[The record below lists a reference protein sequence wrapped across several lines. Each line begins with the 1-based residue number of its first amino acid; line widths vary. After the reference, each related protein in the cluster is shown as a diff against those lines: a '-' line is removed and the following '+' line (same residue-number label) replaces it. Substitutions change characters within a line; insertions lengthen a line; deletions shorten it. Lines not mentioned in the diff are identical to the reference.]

1 MKAMWNRIDLK
12 ERAKNVLRGCFWS
25 AVVVALI
32 TGILT
37 GSFSGGSSGR
47 GQVQETT
54 YNSIQDNGGNMVGSA
69 TDLIFE
75 NARQPQNILARIAGM
90 GFGVVILGIGV
101 TMVLFGFAFGV
112 LVGNPIQVGSS
123 RFFMQARETSTGIG
137 EVFYAFRQKEFW
149 NVVLI
154 MFVMNV
160 KIFLWGLL
168 FVIPGMVKSY
178 EYKMIPYILAE
189 NPGLSMSRVFE
200 LSREMTMNEKM
211 DMFVLNLSFIPW
223 FILSACTCGLAGI
236 FWVNPYMSATEAE
249 LYAVLRQKVQDSGF
263 SDRYEL
269 PGFGAEQPI
278 F

>member
-101 TMVLFGFAFGV
+101 TMVLFGFSWQSHPGGLQPFLHAGQGNEYRHRGSV
-112 LVGNPIQVGSS
+112 LCFPPERVLECRADHVRDECEDLSLG
-123 RFFMQARETSTGIG
+123 TS
-137 EVFYAFRQKEFW
+137 F
-149 NVVLI
+149 
-154 MFVMNV
+154 
-160 KIFLWGLL
+160 
-168 FVIPGMVKSY
+168 
-178 EYKMIPYILAE
+178 
-189 NPGLSMSRVFE
+189 
-200 LSREMTMNEKM
+200 
-211 DMFVLNLSFIPW
+211 
-223 FILSACTCGLAGI
+223 C
-236 FWVNPYMSATEAE
+236 
-249 LYAVLRQKVQDSGF
+249 DSGHCEILRVPDGSLYSGGKSKS
-263 SDRYEL
+263 SDV
-269 PGFGAEQPI
+269 
-278 F
+278 

>member
-1 MKAMWNRIDLK
+1 MWTREELK
-12 ERAKNVLRGCFWS
+12 IRAKNVLRGCFWS

-37 GSFSGGSSGR
+37 GSFSSSRSNVQNAREINYNEIQSGGESLVDSATQMITGSGHQTENLLAR
-47 GQVQETT
+47 MAGMSFGLVFLGVGI
-54 YNSIQDNGGNMVGSA
+54 SVMLLGLAFGILVGSP
-69 TDLIFE
+69 IE
-75 NARQPQNILARIAGM
+75 
-90 GFGVVILGIGV
+90 
-101 TMVLFGFAFGV
+101 
-112 LVGNPIQVGSS
+112 VGAS
-123 RFFMQARETSTGIG
+123 RFFMRTREESTGMG
-137 EVFYAFRQKEFW
+137 ELFWAFRQGQFW
-149 NVVLI
+149 HIVLI
-154 MFVMNV
+154 MLVMKV

-168 FVIPGMVKSY
+168 FVIPGIVKSY

>member
-123 RFFMQARETSTGIG
+123 RFFM
-137 EVFYAFRQKEFW
+137 
-149 NVVLI
+149 
-154 MFVMNV
+154 
-160 KIFLWGLL
+160 
-168 FVIPGMVKSY
+168 
-178 EYKMIPYILAE
+178 
-189 NPGLSMSRVFE
+189 
-200 LSREMTMNEKM
+200 
-211 DMFVLNLSFIPW
+211 
-223 FILSACTCGLAGI
+223 
-236 FWVNPYMSATEAE
+236 
-249 LYAVLRQKVQDSGF
+249 
-263 SDRYEL
+263 
-269 PGFGAEQPI
+269 
-278 F
+278 

>member
-1 MKAMWNRIDLK
+1 M
-12 ERAKNVLRGCFWS
+12 
-25 AVVVALI
+25 
-32 TGILT
+32 
-37 GSFSGGSSGR
+37 
-47 GQVQETT
+47 
-54 YNSIQDNGGNMVGSA
+54 
-69 TDLIFE
+69 
-75 NARQPQNILARIAGM
+75 
-90 GFGVVILGIGV
+90 
-101 TMVLFGFAFGV
+101 
-112 LVGNPIQVGSS
+112 
-123 RFFMQARETSTGIG
+123 
-137 EVFYAFRQKEFW
+137 
-149 NVVLI
+149 
-154 MFVMNV
+154 
-160 KIFLWGLL
+160 
-168 FVIPGMVKSY
+168 IPGIVKSY